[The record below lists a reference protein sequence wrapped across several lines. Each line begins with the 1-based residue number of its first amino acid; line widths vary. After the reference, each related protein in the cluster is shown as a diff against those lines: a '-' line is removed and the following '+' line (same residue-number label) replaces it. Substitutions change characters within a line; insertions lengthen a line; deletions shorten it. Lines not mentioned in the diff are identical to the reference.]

1 MLFNVNI
8 ISRKVIQIHQE
19 KRKRKMERNIDDANG
34 HTYLAYTSTFSRS
47 ESC

>member
-8 ISRKVIQIHQE
+8 ITGKLFKIHQE
-19 KRKRKMERNIDDANG
+19 KRKIERNIDDANG